1 MELERHSRNPRPDGV
16 FHGAARGRGGG
27 GGGWGGVAGAAE
39 SGAPPARAPQR
50 EGRVTENPVANN
62 FVEIY
67 EITNSLFQQPLLRT
81 SR

>member
-16 FHGAARGRGGG
+16 FHGAARGREGGG
-27 GGGWGGVAGAAE
+27 WWVEGGGWGCGVG
-39 SGAPPARAPQR
+39 GPTR

>member
-16 FHGAARGRGGG
+16 FHGAA
-27 GGGWGGVAGAAE
+27 E
-39 SGAPPARAPQR
+39 SGAPPARPPQR
-50 EGRVTENPVANN
+50 EGRVTENPVAN

>member
-1 MELERHSRNPRPDGV
+1 MELERHSRNPRPDGA
-16 FHGAARGRGGG
+16 FHGAARGRGVG
-27 GGGWGGVAGAAE
+27 GGGWRGVAGAAE

-50 EGRVTENPVANN
+50 EGRVTENPVAN